1 MTTHNSA
8 VDHSDRRLLIALPE
22 PYDAAREHYE
32 TFVPAA
38 DSARFHQMTSWQA
51 VVEPAKSQAPRS
63 GSSRVSS
70 GCNEYVVGTVRPRGR
85 RTRQGHPDGE

>member
-32 TFVPAA
+32 TLVPAA

-51 VVEPAKSQAPRS
+51 VGDGASDT
-63 GSSRVSS
+63 SRV
-70 GCNEYVVGTVRPRGR
+70 GQVQR
-85 RTRQGHPDGE
+85 

>member
-32 TFVPAA
+32 TLVFPQPIPRA
-38 DSARFHQMTSWQA
+38 STS
-51 VVEPAKSQAPRS
+51 
-63 GSSRVSS
+63 
-70 GCNEYVVGTVRPRGR
+70 
-85 RTRQGHPDGE
+85 